1 MKNKGLIIGLSVV
14 ALIVLIIVIVVISR
28 GGKSTTPEYGNLPPV
43 PTPDG
48 TDTTGGNWINK
59 VTDLAKILEQIKNKG
74 AGSGSPTITQIGV
87 SWTPVASSTGLCK
100 SPAMLN
106 KTIVLKNGSRSGE
119 VCALQSYLNTK
130 GAGLVNDGI
139 FGANTEKALKNATGK
154 TSITLG
160 EIITV

>member
-1 MKNKGLIIGLSVV
+1 MKNKGLIIGLSVIGF
-14 ALIVLIIVIVVISR
+14 IVLIIIIVVISR
-28 GGKSTTPEYGNLPPV
+28 GGKSSTQSAVTPPPYI
-43 PTPDG
+43 PDG
-48 TDTTGGNWINK
+48 SDTTAAGSNLLGQI
-59 VTDLAKILEQIKNKG
+59 TDLAKVIEALKNKP
-74 AGSGSPTITQIGV
+74 GSSANAIGV
-87 SWTPVASSTGLCK
+87 SWTPLSSSTGLCK
-100 SPAMLN
+100 NPATLN
-106 KTIVLKNGSRSGE
+106 KAVVLKNGSRSGE